1 LQYLLIYNECD
12 TINKVKQHQVKGGKN
27 VFGFDTDMIF
37 RIPALLIALT
47 IHEYAHARVAVW
59 MGDPTPKLMGR
70 LTLNPIAHLDPL
82 GLIMLWLFK
91 FGWAKPVPINPFNF
105 RDGRNGMLLVSL
117 AGPVSNVILA
127 FIAAII
133 IGLLVKLQLL
143 SGGWAKI
150 LWLTYNYNIIL
161 AIFNLIPLPPLDG
174 SKILMSLLPGKQ
186 AQALE
191 RIEPYGPFILM
202 GLVYIGVI
210 GTVIYPLEV
219 GLSLIINKIVTMIF

>member
-1 LQYLLIYNECD
+1 
-12 TINKVKQHQVKGGKN
+12 

-47 IHEYAHARVAVW
+47 IHEYAHARAAVW
-59 MGDPTPKLMGR
+59 MGDPTPKIMGR

-91 FGWAKPVPINPFNF
+91 FGWAKPVPINPLNF
-105 RDGRNGMLLVSL
+105 KDGRNGMLLVSL
-117 AGPVSNVILA
+117 AGPVSNIILA

-143 SGGWAKI
+143 SGGWAKV
-150 LWLTYNYNIIL
+150 LWLTYNYNIVL

-186 AQALE
+186 AQAFE

-219 GLSLIINKIVTMIF
+219 GLSLIINKIVIMIF